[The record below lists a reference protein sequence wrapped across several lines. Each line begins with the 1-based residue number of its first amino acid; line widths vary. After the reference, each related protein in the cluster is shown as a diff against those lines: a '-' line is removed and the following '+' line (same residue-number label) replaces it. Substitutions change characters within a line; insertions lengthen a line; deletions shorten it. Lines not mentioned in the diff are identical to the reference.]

1 MVMPKF
7 RSPESSS
14 YNVGSTIIIIERTS
28 DRSLVTNVIH
38 VPLVMIGID
47 SSSSSSRPLLT
58 VLYIMVTYIHL
69 DADPVLGR
77 KTRLNLENVYC
88 TCIPTNCCKRS
99 DWFSFM
105 ANSLVKG
112 NAAKVVVQKS

>member
-47 SSSSSSRPLLT
+47 SSSSSSSRPLLT

-77 KTRLNLENVYC
+77 KTRLNLENV
-88 TCIPTNCCKRS
+88 
-99 DWFSFM
+99 
-105 ANSLVKG
+105 
-112 NAAKVVVQKS
+112 

>member
-47 SSSSSSRPLLT
+47 SSSSSSPLLT

-77 KTRLNLENVYC
+77 KTRLNLENV
-88 TCIPTNCCKRS
+88 
-99 DWFSFM
+99 
-105 ANSLVKG
+105 
-112 NAAKVVVQKS
+112 